1 MKKNYYICVGLR
13 NLVTKGEL
21 EGMFPTL
28 PLDQEI
34 HLDNIEFIMGEE
46 NINVEDEIQDLK
58 DKMEDWDSLTIRYWN
73 EDAPFILEEWIDE
86 FNIPPYQREEI
97 WTTQGLV
104 QTYLYFINAEDENWH
119 WLTDAQVD
127 YYDDDGN
134 PVPVYPEDLED
145 ED

>member
-21 EGMFPTL
+21 GGMMPSL

-58 DKMEDWDSLTIRYWN
+58 DKMGAKMRKVRLTKG
-73 EDAPFILEEWIDE
+73 
-86 FNIPPYQREEI
+86 
-97 WTTQGLV
+97 TLV
-104 QTYLYFINAEDENWH
+104 QLPPASALVVDCSFSPDE
-119 WLTDAQVD
+119 
-127 YYDDDGN
+127 
-134 PVPVYPEDLED
+134 
-145 ED
+145 